1 MPVMHENSVQNAE
14 HNLNYILLLKNL
26 LDVIP
31 ELGKILLAGESD
43 LLRRIQKVRVNF
55 PPCLI
60 IVRACIVVIL
70 SIFLLPFRNWKETN
84 FD

>member
-1 MPVMHENSVQNAE
+1 MPAMHENSVQNAE
-14 HNLNYILLLKNL
+14 HNLNYVLLLKNL

-60 IVRACIVVIL
+60 IVRTCIVVIL

-84 FD
+84 FG

>member
-1 MPVMHENSVQNAE
+1 MPAMHENSVQNAE
-14 HNLNYILLLKNL
+14 HNLNYVLLLKNL

-55 PPCLI
+55 PPYLI
-60 IVRACIVVIL
+60 IVRTCIVVIL

-84 FD
+84 FG

>member
-1 MPVMHENSVQNAE
+1 MPVIHENSVQNAE
-14 HNLNYILLLKNL
+14 HNLNYVLLLKNL

-43 LLRRIQKVRVNF
+43 LLRRIQKVRANF

-60 IVRACIVVIL
+60 VVRTRILVIL
-70 SIFLLPFRNWKETN
+70 SILLLPFRNWKETN
-84 FD
+84 FG

>member
-14 HNLNYILLLKNL
+14 HNLNYVLLLKNL

-60 IVRACIVVIL
+60 TVRACIVVIL

-84 FD
+84 FG

>member
-14 HNLNYILLLKNL
+14 HNLNYVLLLKNL

-55 PPCLI
+55 LPCLI
-60 IVRACIVVIL
+60 IVRTCIVVIL

-84 FD
+84 FG